1 MFFNGNKIWETYGF
15 LRDNEGK
22 NIETC
27 GYMVNNNTL
36 NQIEKCGQYEQKF
49 EISQIPGELTPI
61 VCGVA
66 GHDGKPYCVYTLP
79 YGSIIWH
86 THPMG
91 SKSYPSNS
99 DIIKGLK
106 PRGEKCQVIESILIC
121 EWGIW
126 EWSATKKENWKEDKL
141 EQLKTKL
148 TSSFDKIYFATN
160 GGKGE
165 LTDKGRDVINI
176 VISKLTQTLS
186 GLKFQIYF
194 TSWEEMKQ
202 QHFPYYTLKIN

>member
-15 LRDNEGK
+15 LTDTEGK

-27 GYMVNNNTL
+27 GYMTNNNTP
-36 NQIEKCGQYEQKF
+36 NQIKKCKQYEQKF
-49 EISQIPGELTPI
+49 EISQNPRELTPI

-66 GHDGKPYCVYTLP
+66 GHDGKPYCVYTPP
-79 YGSIIWH
+79 YGSILWH

-106 PRGEKCQVIESILIC
+106 PRGEKCQIIDSVLIC

-126 EWSATKKENWKEDKL
+126 EWSAAKKENWKDDKL
-141 EQLKTKL
+141 KATL
-148 TSSFDKIYFATN
+148 TSSLDKIYFATN
-160 GGKGE
+160 DGKGE
-165 LTDKGRDVINI
+165 LTDKGRGVINT
-176 VISKLTQTLS
+176 VINKLTDTLS
-186 GLKFQIYF
+186 GLEFQIYF

-202 QHFPYYTLKIN
+202 QHFPYYYTLKIN